1 MASGAEAKNHG
12 LLNGGRGGGFP
23 GGRDALAWGLAGRD
37 ACPYRLEACSPG
49 GIRADERVCG
59 LWAAMDVNACGGAG
73 KTAGARADSC
83 GSRPDTT
90 GSWADTTG
98 SRADTTGSRADTAGS
113 RAETTGS
120 RADTAGSWADA
131 TGSRADTI
139 GSRAAT
145 PGSSGATAASA
156 TDSVESGAAT
166 DGLKADEDCS
176 GPDEGCAM
184 ADIGAPRTRHGD
196 RHRGA
201 CLAAI
206 CLLCS
211 QDGRTT
217 LRSLRCGGELLQ
229 PLQTGMKQV

>member
-1 MASGAEAKNHG
+1 MASGGEAKNHG

-49 GIRADERVCG
+49 VRADERVCG
-59 LWAAMDVNACGGAG
+59 LWAAMDVNDCGGAG

-83 GSRPDTT
+83 GSR
-90 GSWADTTG
+90 ADT
-98 SRADTTGSRADTAGS
+98 AGSRADTAGS

-176 GPDEGCAM
+176 GPDEGCSM
-184 ADIGAPRTRHGD
+184 ANIGAFRTRHGD
-196 RHRGA
+196 RHCGA

-229 PLQTGMKQV
+229 PLQTGMEQV